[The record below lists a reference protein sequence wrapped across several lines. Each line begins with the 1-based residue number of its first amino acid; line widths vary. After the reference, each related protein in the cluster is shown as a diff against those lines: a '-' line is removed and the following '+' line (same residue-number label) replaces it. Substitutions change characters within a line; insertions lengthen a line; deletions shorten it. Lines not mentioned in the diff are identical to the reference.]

1 MMGGHGKSSGQRDR
15 TQRKRDDNDGKGS
28 SSAARDIA
36 RQEERANRLADRVT
50 AAEREFLDARE
61 EYDLRSAELAEAREE
76 ARQPGY
82 KATTGYY
89 DVEAVERE
97 HERAERIF
105 NDMREDYLEAIDR
118 YNDAVDGYNELVGK
132 RRRRHFKSDYV

>member
-1 MMGGHGKSSGQRDR
+1 MMGGHGKASGQRDR
-15 TQRKRDDNDGKGS
+15 AQRKRDDKG
-28 SSAARDIA
+28 SAARDIA

-50 AAEREFLDARE
+50 SAEREFLAARE

-97 HERAERIF
+97 HRRAERIF
-105 NDMREDYLEAIDR
+105 NDMREDYLDAIDR
-118 YNDAVDGYNELVGK
+118 YNDAVDGYNELVGR
-132 RRRRHFKSDYV
+132 RRRRHFNSDYV